1 MSGIVYELI
10 ILAQLMR
17 RPAHGYLIA
26 KIINDIIGPYAR
38 ISNGR
43 LYPLLNQLQKAG
55 LIASETVLPE
65 HTPKERPIHS
75 YTITEAGKQRLHE
88 LMLDTVSNLGE
99 YQKLFALKAC
109 YLDLLPVEERLH
121 IIDHYI
127 SYCQSNIKH
136 LNTEAAGIIEN
147 ASGWDWGTNW
157 ENIQSTI
164 VNVLQH
170 SAATWQLE
178 QTWAQSLYDR
188 EVNNMQ

>member
-38 ISNGR
+38 ISHGR

-55 LIASETVLPE
+55 LIASEAVLPE
-65 HTPKERPIHS
+65 HAPKERPVHS

-88 LMLDTVSNLGE
+88 LMLDTASNLGE

-127 SYCQSNIKH
+127 SYCQSNSKH
-136 LNTEAAGIIEN
+136 QHTEAAGIIEN
-147 ASGWDWGTNW
+147 ASEWDWGTNW
-157 ENIQSTI
+157 ENIQSAI

-170 SAATWQLE
+170 SAAIWQLE

-188 EVNNMQ
+188 EVNNLQ